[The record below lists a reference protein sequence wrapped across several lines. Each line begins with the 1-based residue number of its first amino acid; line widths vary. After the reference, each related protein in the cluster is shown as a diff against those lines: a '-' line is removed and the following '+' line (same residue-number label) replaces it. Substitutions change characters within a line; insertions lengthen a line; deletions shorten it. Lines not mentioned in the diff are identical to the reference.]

1 MLSND
6 QRVYFETFGFL
17 KLPAALIKDIGWI
30 QDEFESAWKSRTD
43 VHHDGSARTIYPG
56 SFITSTPRLSTL
68 IEHPVV
74 NGVLDGLLGRGWS
87 SYGGDGNFY
96 SGDTG
101 WHSDVVS
108 TESDWRAKSTTRHI
122 KVAFYLDALDGNTGA
137 LRVIPGSHLFGDRY
151 AAALDG
157 NGDQKG
163 PLHFIPGRDIPCAI
177 LDNVPG
183 DLLIFDH
190 RTKHAA
196 FGGGNRRRMF
206 TINNFAPCKT
216 EEEREA
222 ARFILRGY
230 RDREH
235 VDWNDPSWTTW
246 IRSLT
251 PLGQRNHALTLE
263 LGAEVMAEKVLV

>member
-1 MLSND
+1 MLSNE

-30 QDEFESAWKSRTD
+30 QDEFESAWKSRAD
-43 VHHDGSARTIYPG
+43 IQHDGSTRTIVPG
-56 SFITSTPRLSTL
+56 SFIASTPRLSTL

-74 NGVLDGLLGRGWS
+74 NEVLDGLLGPGWT

-101 WHSDVVS
+101 WHSDVHYA
-108 TESDWRAKSTTRHI
+108 DWRAKTTIRHI

-157 NGDQKG
+157 SDEQKG

-196 FGGGNRRRMF
+196 FGGGKRRRMF
-206 TINNFAPCKT
+206 TINNFASCKT

-222 ARFILRGY
+222 ARVILRGY

-235 VDWNDPSWTTW
+235 VDWNDPAWVTW

-251 PLGQRNHALTLE
+251 PLGQRNHALIRE
-263 LGAEVMAEKVLV
+263 LGAEVMGEKVLV